1 MGEIRKIN
9 HFTGEDM
16 GSAGHIDTNNVA
28 GKPFICVYGEVAPRV
43 TGNQTL
49 VEKSLSG
56 GIKAYVRFET
66 SDKLNE
72 MVGASGTFVATEENA
87 EALGYDDID
96 ILWGEAINTMLN
108 YGISLKTM
116 AQTMAEMMGIDAEV
130 LPPSPADHMYVAML
144 DSHNGQLGA
153 GIMAVPCMLEEIR
166 EKIGD
171 FYLLPS
177 SKNEIICVP
186 DQIERPD
193 IKSLKKI
200 VKAVNAESVS
210 EEDLLSEGV
219 WYVDSEG
226 LHEA

>member
-16 GSAGHIDTNNVA
+16 GSVGHIDAKDIA

-43 TGNQTL
+43 TGNQTI

-56 GIKAYVRFET
+56 GVKAYVRFET
-66 SDKLNE
+66 TDKLNE
-72 MVGASGTFVATEENA
+72 TIGAAGTFVATKENA

-96 ILWGEAINTMLN
+96 ILWGEAINTMLG

-116 AQTMAEMMGIDAEV
+116 AQTIAAMMGMDAEV
-130 LPPSPADHMYVAML
+130 LPPSPADHMYVAHL
-144 DSHNGQLGA
+144 NSHNGQLGA

-177 SKNEIICVP
+177 SRHEIICVP

-193 IKSLKKI
+193 IKSLKEI
-200 VKAVNAESVS
+200 VKAGNAESVS
-210 EEDLLSEGV
+210 AEDLLSEGV